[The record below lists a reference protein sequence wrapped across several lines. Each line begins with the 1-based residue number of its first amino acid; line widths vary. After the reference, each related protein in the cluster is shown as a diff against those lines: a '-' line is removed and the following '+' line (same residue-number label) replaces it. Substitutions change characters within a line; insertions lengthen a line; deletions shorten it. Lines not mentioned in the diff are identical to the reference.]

1 MKLFKNVGFL
11 GLPGSP
17 VSKTSPLPSNAGD
30 VGSIPI
36 RGARIPNALE
46 PKPKHK
52 IEAMLQP
59 IQSFKNGPHQKNKKQ
74 KNLKKR
80 EYWVFPHKCV
90 SLGLGEGHVFEPSE
104 GM

>member
-1 MKLFKNVGFL
+1 M
-11 GLPGSP
+11 PGSQNQNI
-17 VSKTSPLPSNAGD
+17 KLKQYCNQFNPLKM
-30 VGSIPI
+30 VHI
-36 RGARIPNALE
+36 
-46 PKPKHK
+46 KK
-52 IEAMLQP
+52 
-59 IQSFKNGPHQKNKKQ
+59 QKQKQKQ